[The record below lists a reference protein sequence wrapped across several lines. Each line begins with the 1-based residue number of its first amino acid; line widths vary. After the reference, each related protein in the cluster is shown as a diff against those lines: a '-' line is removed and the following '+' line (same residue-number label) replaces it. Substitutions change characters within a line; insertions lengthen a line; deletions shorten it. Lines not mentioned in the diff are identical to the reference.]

1 MSEQREIAAIL
12 EKQHG
17 LRDERALLVGI
28 SGIDAAGKGFVA
40 ARLAEAVQ
48 AHGLKVALVNVDG
61 WLNLPSVRFGSSDPA
76 RHFYEHGVRFE
87 AMFAQLIGPLVRDR
101 SIEVE
106 ADFAEETAGLYR
118 KHHYEFGDIDVVLLE
133 GIFLFKR
140 EHRDR
145 LDLAVWIEC
154 SFETALRRAV
164 ARGQEG
170 LPPAE
175 TIHAFETIYFPAQ
188 RLHFQRDDPH
198 GFADLVVSN
207 EAVH

>member
-1 MSEQREIAAIL
+1 MSEQRLIAAIL

-17 LRDERALLVGI
+17 LRDSVRFSSGSAALMPRERVSL
-28 SGIDAAGKGFVA
+28 A

-48 AHGLKVALVNVDG
+48 ARGLKVALINVDG
-61 WLNLPSVRFGSSDPA
+61 WLNLPSVRFGPSDPA
-76 RHFYEHGVRFE
+76 RHFYEHGVRFDS
-87 AMFAQLIGPLVRDR
+87 MFAQLVGPLVRDR

-106 ADFAEETAGLYR
+106 ADFTEETAGNYR
-118 KHHYEFGDIDVVLLE
+118 KHHYGFRDIDVVLLE

-154 SFETALRRAV
+154 SFETALQRAV

-170 LPPAE
+170 LPPTE
-175 TIHAFETIYFPAQ
+175 TIHAFQTIYFPAQ

-198 GFADLVVSN
+198 GFADLAISN